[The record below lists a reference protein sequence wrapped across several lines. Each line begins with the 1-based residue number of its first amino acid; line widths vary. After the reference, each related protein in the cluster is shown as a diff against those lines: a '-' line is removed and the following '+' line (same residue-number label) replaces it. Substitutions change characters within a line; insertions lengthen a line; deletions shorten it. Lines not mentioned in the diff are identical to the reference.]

1 MSDHPRQPP
10 TSPGDPGDGPKADRA
25 DAQTHG
31 GGDERDE
38 LLRLASVV
46 AHQLKSPLS
55 SVQNVLTTVLGGFA
69 GPLEAR
75 QRWLLE
81 KALERCSKGTYLV
94 RDLLRLRAVDR
105 LDDEMLGPV
114 NLVAAFAAALDQVK
128 DAARDAEIQLQSS
141 VEVADADAA
150 WIHGDATLVREILG
164 VLLDNAVKYT
174 PKEGRITARLWL
186 ETGGEQEQLPQL
198 RVEVVDSGI
207 GIPPEGYERLF
218 EEFYR
223 APNAKRLATD
233 GSGLGL
239 AFAWRAARRL
249 EGTVELRPAPTGGV
263 SAVAGFPQRPD
274 YAGGVG
280 AVAIEGSEDAGGD
293 RAISQHVVIVGGV
306 TAGSKAAARIMRLD
320 PDADVTV
327 VERGQFLAYSGC
339 GLPFYISG
347 AVSEQR
353 ALLETPLGLVRDPAF
368 FHKLKNVRALDLTD
382 AVRID
387 RERKTLVVRNLLDQ
401 HERELPYD
409 RLILATGARP
419 IMPELEGAELEG
431 IHTLHGVEDAEA
443 IRSLLGQQRVKDVVI
458 LGGGLLGCQITESV
472 ALRGARITLVEA
484 RPSILNVL
492 DEEIAALVRRYL
504 ESRGVRIHTDTSAVS
519 FEGETRVRAVQLADG
534 SHIPCDI
541 VIVAL
546 GRRPDVRLASD
557 AGLELG
563 STGAI
568 RVDSLLRTSDPE
580 IFAAGDCVEQ
590 KHVVTGKPAWI
601 PGAVP
606 AILQGR
612 VAANNVCG
620 KEEAFPAVTGTF
632 IVKLFDWTAGRTG
645 LTEREAREA
654 GFDPVSVIVPGPD
667 RVHYIP
673 TARNLVLKLIADRA
687 TGRLLGAQGVGPGE
701 IAKRIDVVATALAS
715 GADLE
720 GLTHL
725 TLAYAPPFSMAM
737 DLVVTAANVMRNK
750 LEGLFSGISP
760 IELRQ
765 RMLAEDA
772 PLLLDVRQSIEY
784 GQERIRGSRHI
795 PLGNLRSRLHDL
807 PRDRTIVVVCSFGL
821 RSYEASRVLTTH
833 GFEDVWVLDGGLEA
847 WPYSIERLV

>member
-1 MSDHPRQPP
+1 MSDNPKRPSS
-10 TSPGDPGDGPKADRA
+10 SPDETGDGAD
-25 DAQTHG
+25 HG
-31 GGDERDE
+31 RGETRTPDDRDE

-69 GPLEAR
+69 GPLDAR

-81 KALERCSKGTYLV
+81 KALERCSKGTHLV
-94 RDLLRLRAVDR
+94 RDLMRLRDVER

-114 NLVAAFAAALDQVK
+114 NLVAAFTAAVDEVK
-128 DAARDAEIQLQSS
+128 DTARDHELQLQSS

-150 WIHGDATLVREILG
+150 WIHGDAMLVREILG

-174 PKEGRITARLWL
+174 PREGCITARLWL
-186 ETGGEQEQLPQL
+186 ETAGEHEQVPQL
-198 RVEVVDSGI
+198 RVEIVDSGI

-223 APNAKRLATD
+223 APNAKKLATQ

-249 EGTVELRPAPTGGV
+249 EGVVELRPATTGGV
-263 SAVAGFPQRPD
+263 SAVVGFPQRPD
-274 YAGGVG
+274 YAGGAG
-280 AVAIEGSEDAGGD
+280 AVAVEGSGVAGED
-293 RAISQHVVIVGGV
+293 RPISQRVVIVGGV

-320 PDADVTV
+320 PDADVTI

-387 RERKTLVVRNLLDQ
+387 RERKILVARSLLDQ
-401 HERELPYD
+401 RERELPYD

-484 RPSILNVL
+484 RPSILTVL
-492 DEEIAALVRRYL
+492 DEELAALVRRHL
-504 ESRGVRIHTDTSAVS
+504 ESRGVRILSGTAAVS
-519 FEGETRVRAVQLADG
+519 FDGETRVTAVQLADG
-534 SHIPCDI
+534 THLPCDI
-541 VIVAL
+541 VLVAL
-546 GRRPDVRLASD
+546 GRRPDVRLARD

-568 RVDSLLRTSDPE
+568 RVDSLLRTTDPD
-580 IFAAGDCVEQ
+580 IYAAGDCVEQ
-590 KHVVTGKPAWI
+590 KHAVTGKPVWI

-606 AILQGR
+606 ASLQGR

-620 KEEAFPAVTGTF
+620 GEETFPAVTGSY
-632 IVKLFDWTAGRTG
+632 IVKLFEWTAARTG
-645 LTEREAREA
+645 LSEREAREA

-667 RVHYIP
+667 RAHYIP
-673 TARNLVLKLIADRA
+673 TARNLVLKLVADRA
-687 TGRLLGAQGVGPGE
+687 TGRVLGAQGVGPGE
-701 IAKRIDVVATALAS
+701 IAKRIDVVATVLAS
-715 GADLE
+715 GADIEALS
-720 GLTHL
+720 HL
-725 TLAYAPPFSMAM
+725 TLAYSPPYSMAM
-737 DLVVTAANVMRNK
+737 DLVVTAANVMRNR
-750 LEGLFSGISP
+750 LQGLFSGISP
-760 IELRQ
+760 VDLRQ

-772 PLLLDVRQSIEY
+772 PILLDVRQLMEY
-784 GQERIRGSRHI
+784 EQQRLRGSRHI
-795 PLGNLRSRLHDL
+795 PLGNLRSRLHEL

-821 RSYEASRVLTTH
+821 RSYEASRFLTTH

-847 WPYSIERLV
+847 WPYSLERLT